1 MSSSCEEIK
10 RLLTEYALQES
21 PRHDRDAIE
30 GHVPHCLSCREE
42 LEDIRGT
49 LGLLQRAE
57 EVQELPR
64 NIRVVTHAPAAA
76 AGGTGNWWTAF
87 WSNTGRMALAG
98 GALACLAVGLLSIS
112 QARITYKP
120 GDVEIAFG
128 AKPPVA
134 PALSQAQTASGILPA
149 SSSDSIPNQLTR
161 SQIEALITAAV
172 QASELRQKSTLLG
185 LVRDASL
192 KTDERRSADVQQMA
206 ETFRYMHAAQTNLW
220 KEQVQSQQIVAVLA
234 QKNGISLTE

>member
-1 MSSSCEEIK
+1 MSSCEQIK
-10 RLLTEYALQES
+10 RLLTDYALQES
-21 PRHDRDAIE
+21 PTHDRDAIE
-30 GHVPHCLSCREE
+30 GHVSHCLSCREE
-42 LEDIRGT
+42 LNDIRGM

-57 EVQELPR
+57 EIQELPR

-87 WSNTGRMALAG
+87 WSNAGRMALAG

-112 QARITYKP
+112 QARITYKA
-120 GDVEIAFG
+120 GDFEIAFG
-128 AKPPVA
+128 AKSLVA
-134 PALSQAQTASGILPA
+134 PARFQDQTASGILTT
-149 SSSDSIPNQLTR
+149 SSAESLRNPLTR
-161 SQIEALITAAV
+161 SQIEALIAAAV
-172 QASELRQKSTLLG
+172 QASELRQKSAVSG
-185 LVRDASL
+185 LVRDVSL

-206 ETFRYMHAAQTNLW
+206 ETFRYMQAAQTNLW